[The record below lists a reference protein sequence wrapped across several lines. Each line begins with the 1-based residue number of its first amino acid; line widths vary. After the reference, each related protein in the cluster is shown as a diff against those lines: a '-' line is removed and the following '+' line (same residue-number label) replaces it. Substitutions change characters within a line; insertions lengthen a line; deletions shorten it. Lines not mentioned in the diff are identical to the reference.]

1 MGVSI
6 PNIAFVE
13 GDPVV
18 VENFTNLFLV
28 TKFLMM
34 LCLVED
40 IGRDRFHV
48 GLADGEGAVS
58 ILPPK
63 AMEPFSLRRF
73 DEAPFSRP
81 IKSEKAI
88 FFDKEEKT

>member
-1 MGVSI
+1 M
-6 PNIAFVE
+6 AFK
-13 GDPVV
+13 
-18 VENFTNLFLV
+18 NFTNLFLV
-28 TKFLMM
+28 AKFLMM

-63 AMEPFSLRRF
+63 VMESLLF
-73 DEAPFSRP
+73 EAL
-81 IKSEKAI
+81 
-88 FFDKEEKT
+88 

>member
-1 MGVSI
+1 V
-6 PNIAFVE
+6 AFK
-13 GDPVV
+13 
-18 VENFTNLFLV
+18 NFTNLFLV
-28 TKFLMM
+28 AKFLMM

-63 AMEPFSLRRF
+63 VIEPLLF
-73 DEAPFSRP
+73 EAL
-81 IKSEKAI
+81 
-88 FFDKEEKT
+88 

>member
-13 GDPVV
+13 GDPVAFK
-18 VENFTNLFLV
+18 NFTNLFLV
-28 TKFLMM
+28 AKFLMM
-34 LCLVED
+34 LGLVED
-40 IGRDRFHV
+40 IDRDRFHV

-63 AMEPFSLRRF
+63 AMESLLF
-73 DEAPFSRP
+73 EAL
-81 IKSEKAI
+81 
-88 FFDKEEKT
+88 

>member
-1 MGVSI
+1 LGVSI

-13 GDPVV
+13 GDPVAF
-18 VENFTNLFLV
+18 ENFANLFLV
-28 TKFLMM
+28 AKFLMM
-34 LCLVED
+34 LWLVED

-63 AMEPFSLRRF
+63 AVEPLLF
-73 DEAPFSRP
+73 EAL
-81 IKSEKAI
+81 
-88 FFDKEEKT
+88 

>member
-13 GDPVV
+13 GDPVA
-18 VENFTNLFLV
+18 VENFANLFLV
-28 TKFLMM
+28 AKFLMM

-58 ILPPK
+58 RCSPPI
-63 AMEPFSLRRF
+63 R
-73 DEAPFSRP
+73 
-81 IKSEKAI
+81 
-88 FFDKEEKT
+88 KERCSQKNTAKLSFRSG

>member
-6 PNIAFVE
+6 PNIAFLE
-13 GDPVV
+13 GDPVA
-18 VENFTNLFLV
+18 VENFANFFLV
-28 TKFLMM
+28 AKFLMM
-34 LCLVED
+34 LWLVED

-63 AMEPFSLRRF
+63 AMEPLLF
-73 DEAPFSRP
+73 EAL
-81 IKSEKAI
+81 
-88 FFDKEEKT
+88 